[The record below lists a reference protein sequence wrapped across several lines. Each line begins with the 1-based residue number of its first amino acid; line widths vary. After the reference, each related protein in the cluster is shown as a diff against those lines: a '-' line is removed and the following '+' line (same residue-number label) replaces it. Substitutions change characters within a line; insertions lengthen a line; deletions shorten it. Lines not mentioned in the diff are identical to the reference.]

1 MIQNRSTLDL
11 ANHLNL
17 GTSRTRDVL
26 LETIELF
33 RKSPLFALPDAV
45 RQIDPAK
52 CEIVVFGTT
61 AYAQIFIRAANARGI
76 RVLAAVDDFRPGLE
90 CGGKP
95 IIASRDVASLVRRHP
110 GLIAVSGGRN
120 DRAIRHFERLGD
132 QNGVPVLTFEQA
144 VRLCDMGEQVDYRVA
159 DWGPAIAARTDEYLK
174 LEQRAADEF
183 SKETLYSVLMFHLTG
198 SMEWVNAIS
207 RPYPTLYF
215 RSGLFSL
222 GSAERF
228 VDCGASIGES
238 TGGVLALTRNRVER
252 VWMIEPDKYNQEKLR
267 TLMAE
272 QRPEV
277 RARLSLHDVAVGS
290 VEGRMPFNHVGGHT
304 GSISTEAH
312 AYGDVD
318 EVRIM
323 PIDAIVDAPPTLIK
337 MDIEGAELDALKGA
351 ASSIKAGRP
360 TMTISAYHRT
370 TDLIDLP
377 QFVDSLDSGYRIG
390 LRHHT
395 EERYDT
401 CLYFLPE

>member
-1 MIQNRSTLDL
+1 MHQNRSAQDT

-17 GTSRTRDVL
+17 GSSRVRDVL
-26 LETIELF
+26 LETVDLY
-33 RKSPLFALPDAV
+33 RKSPLFALPDSV
-45 RQIDPAK
+45 RHLAASS
-52 CEIVVFGTT
+52 CELVIFGTT
-61 AYAQIFIRAANARGI
+61 AYSQIFIRAANARGI
-76 RVLAAVDDFRPGLE
+76 RVLAAVDDYRPGLE

-95 IIASRDVASLVRRHP
+95 IIASRDVAALVRRHP
-110 GLIAVSGGRN
+110 GLVAVSGGRN

-144 VRLCDMGEQVDYRVA
+144 VRLFEMGGQIDYRVA

-174 LEQRAADEF
+174 LEQRAADDY

-198 SMEWVNAIS
+198 SMEWINAVS

-222 GSAERF
+222 GTRERF

-238 TGGVLALTRNRVER
+238 TGGVLALSRNQVER
-252 VWMIEPDKYNQEKLR
+252 VWMIEPDKFNQEKLR
-267 TLMAE
+267 TLIAD
-272 QRPEV
+272 QKPEV

-290 VEGRMPFNHVGGHT
+290 AEGRMPFNHVGGHT
-304 GSISTEAH
+304 GSISTDAH
-312 AYGDVD
+312 SYGDVD

-323 PIDAIVDAPPTLIK
+323 PIDAIVDAAPTLIK

-351 ASSIKAGRP
+351 TGSIRAGRP
-360 TMTISAYHRT
+360 TMAISAYHRT

-377 QFVDSLDSGYRIG
+377 RFVDSLDSGYRIG

>member
-1 MIQNRSTLDL
+1 MKQNRSALDL

-26 LETIELF
+26 LETVELF

-52 CEIVVFGTT
+52 CEVVVFGTT

-144 VRLCDMGEQVDYRVA
+144 VRLFDMGEQVDYRVA

-238 TGGVLALTRNRVER
+238 TGGVLALTHNRVER

-318 EVRIM
+318 EVRIT

-351 ASSIKAGRP
+351 ANSIKAGRP
-360 TMTISAYHRT
+360 TMTISAYHRI